1 MAKLILTLDGAY
13 LSEKSLTKV
22 RTGIGRRPA
31 NDFHLDNLAV
41 SGDHAVILKIGSD
54 YYIEDLDST
63 NGTRVNN
70 EPVKR
75 HALKNGDLIDIG
87 KFQLKFLNDANAD
100 ATASAFAQ
108 TMLMHPS
115 AIRLHEKS
123 LTASVEDAKVAE
135 PAAVKPSSALNSVP
149 ENSGMQTAAVERE
162 AKPDLLAKVQVLN
175 GASSGREL
183 VLNKA
188 LTTLGKVGV
197 QVAVITRRA
206 NGYFITHVEGKV
218 RPSVNGVTTGLQAHA
233 LSDHDVIELA
243 GVKMEFYLS
252 KQGS

>member
-1 MAKLILTLDGAY
+1 MAKLILTLEGSY

-22 RTGIGRRPA
+22 RTNIGRRPV

-70 EPVKR
+70 ERIKR
-75 HALKNGDLIDIG
+75 QLLKNGDLIDIG
-87 KFQLKFLNDANAD
+87 KFQLKFKNDADSD
-100 ATASAFAQ
+100 APAPAFEQ

-115 AIRLHEKS
+115 AIRLNEKPPTQPVHDVK
-123 LTASVEDAKVAE
+123 LAE
-135 PAAVKPSSALNSVP
+135 PAVVRQPSALNSVSNIQSS
-149 ENSGMQTAAVERE
+149 EVEHSPKLE
-162 AKPDLLAKVQVLN
+162 LLAKVQVLN

-183 VLNKA
+183 ILNKA
-188 LTTLGKVGV
+188 LTTLGKAGV
-197 QVAVITRRA
+197 QVAVITRRST
-206 NGYFITHVEGKV
+206 GYFITHVEGKV
-218 RPSVNGVTTGLQAHA
+218 RPSVNGVSTGLQAHA
-233 LSDHDVIELA
+233 LNDHDVIELA

-252 KQGS
+252 K